1 MERTYR
7 SINRFITLKVPTLS
21 KSVMR
26 LSKGHA
32 RNATCYSTKINRAET
47 SKETVLPGLR
57 CRGGL
62 GVDVLLGTG
71 EDIVET
77 VLPLVQV
84 IVVDGTAI
92 GSLGR
97 H

>member
-1 MERTYR
+1 M
-7 SINRFITLKVPTLS
+7 
-21 KSVMR
+21 MC

-32 RNATCYSTKINRAET
+32 RNAACDSTEIDRAET
-47 SKETVLPGLR
+47 SKEAVLPGLG

-62 GVDVLLGTG
+62 GVNVLLGTG

-84 IVVDGTAI
+84 IVVDGTVI